1 MEKPT
6 VSALVLNGIE
16 SFEKKVQAEQAEGIY
31 GKVTTDKAQY
41 GMYYKN
47 LKTGEPMSPE
57 EHQKLI
63 ESTGKKR
70 EHQKQYAMLGQEVK
84 KRTHLRVLTD
94 KTKEIKL
101 NMTAKT
107 LGMMMMILGETKWM
121 TEDADRGLLVK
132 DGQPMRVKDFAQLF
146 GKSQRPTMT
155 ILKELDDAGFLIRRG
170 ETASVKYYIN
180 PEFNIM
186 GKSIAQEGNFTRL
199 YHEDIKE
206 LMSTERLVDG
216 EMKRLSPEALGY
228 FYKLM
233 AFMSLN
239 FNCLAHNP
247 EETDKANLKLIFKK
261 DLPALTNTSRPSVT
275 KYLNELNTFGVIG
288 EFKLYGNKSLIPNP
302 KYAFRGDNYETYR
315 QVTEAFSAIANK
327 MDQQEETQ

>member
-6 VSALVLNGIE
+6 VPTLVVNSIE

-57 EHQKLI
+57 EHQKLV
-63 ESTGKKR
+63 ESNGKKK
-70 EHQKQYAMLGQEVK
+70 EHQKQYAMLGKEVK

-94 KTKEIKL
+94 KTKEITM

-121 TEDADRGLLVK
+121 TEDADRGLLLK

-146 GKSQRPTMT
+146 GKKDRVTAT
-155 ILKELDDAGFLIRRG
+155 VLKELKEAGFLTTKDDGTVNVR
-170 ETASVKYYIN
+170 YYIN

-186 GKSIAQEGNFTRL
+186 GKTIAQEGNFTRL

-233 AFMSLN
+233 AFMNLN

-247 EETDKANLKLIFKK
+247 AETEKMNLQLIFKK
-261 DLPALTNTSRPSVT
+261 ELSALTNTSANSVT

-315 QVTEAFSAIANK
+315 QVTEGFSAIANK
-327 MDQQEETQ
+327 MDQQEEN